1 MFRPMSRTLI
11 VLGHPA
17 PDSFNAAL
25 AQAYAEASP
34 AGVEVERLDL
44 GALRFDPILRHGFSS
59 PQELEPDLLAA
70 RAAIERADHLVWV
83 FPTWWAGPP
92 ALVRGFVE
100 RVFLPHWAFRYD
112 AGQALPVG
120 LLAGKSARVITTMD
134 SPWWWY
140 GLSHRRSLHRSFVNG
155 TLSFCGVRPVTETTI
170 YSLRELSAAQRERQL
185 ERVRRDAARDGRRRP
200 PRRLPDATTLA
211 AR

>member
-1 MFRPMSRTLI
+1 MNRTL
-11 VLGHPA
+11 LLMGHPSA
-17 PDSFNAAL
+17 DSFNAAL

-34 AGVEVERLDL
+34 EGVEVERLDL
-44 GALRFDPILRHGFSS
+44 GALRFDPILREGFAS
-59 PQELEPDLLAA
+59 PQALEPDLLAA

-112 AGQALPVG
+112 QGQALPVG

-140 GLSHRRSLHRSFVNG
+140 GLSHRRALHRSFVNG
-155 TLSFCGVRPVTETTI
+155 TLSFCGVRPVAETTI
-170 YSLRELSAAQRERQL
+170 YSLRELDAAGRARQL
-185 ERVRRDAARDGRRRP
+185 ERVRRDAARDAKRRP
-200 PRRLPDATTLA
+200 LTRLPAASSARSSAT
-211 AR
+211 